1 MFSLKDNGSTPE
13 KENLNEVDIKLK
25 ENFTTT
31 AGKVTS
37 TSFKSRG
44 ISSVV
49 RRRILQ
55 QKKAMQES
63 EIRCR
68 RPSCASEQIEAKDA

>member
-13 KENLNEVDIKLK
+13 KDMLNEVDVRLK

-37 TSFKSRG
+37 TAFKTRG

-49 RRRILQ
+49 RRRIL
-55 QKKAMQES
+55 
-63 EIRCR
+63 
-68 RPSCASEQIEAKDA
+68 